1 MPGRRDEITKRWC
14 FDSVQE
20 FWDSK
25 VLGFSPAS
33 VQQGSFVGQV
43 LKGIVDNGRLREL
56 RKEDVESGIRPDTLI
71 VSQVL
76 NLERNWNWDR
86 LQNPHPERACF
97 HRSWTRLKELP
108 PWLGADTSG

>member
-25 VLGFSPAS
+25 VLGRIPAS
-33 VQQGSFVGQV
+33 VQQGSFVGQL
-43 LKGIVDNGRLREL
+43 LKGIVENGRLREL
-56 RKEDVESGIRPDTLI
+56 RREDMESGTRPDTLI

-86 LQNPHPERACF
+86 LQNPPPRTGACAPAS
-97 HRSWTRLKELP
+97 R
-108 PWLGADTSG
+108 